1 MSTLNTVRR
10 DALLADIKLANN
22 GYLLMSYMTDPAQ
35 AFAREVA
42 QTGEV
47 VITNGLVHLPATK
60 PEFVKTP
67 YPVKAFKPSYE
78 GPDYEGAILSRQ
90 ANEGLYD

>member
-1 MSTLNTVRR
+1 MNTPNTFRR
-10 DALLADIKLANN
+10 NALLSDIKLANN
-22 GYLLMSYMTDPAQ
+22 GYLIMSYMNEPAR

-47 VITNGLVHLPATK
+47 VITNGLVHLPATT

-67 YPVKAFKPSYE
+67 YPVKAFTPSHE